1 MRTQSPIA
9 LAVLLSCGLYS
20 RDQQEWAAEAA
31 PTVARVA
38 QYQALLSASTTL
50 STTQCVADRD
60 SYVADMRGHIS
71 SLEQMSSRTDGCF
84 AMGYGSV
91 MGMCVDMT
99 AELERYAKDG
109 CSSEDPSQNRSDG
122 LEHCSRM
129 LARLDDAQMLVDSC
143 D

>member
-1 MRTQSPIA
+1 MRTRSLIA
-9 LAVLLSCGLYS
+9 LVLLLSCGIYG

-31 PTVARVA
+31 PAVARVA
-38 QYQALLSASTTL
+38 QYQASLNGATAL

-60 SYVADMRGHIS
+60 RYVSDMRAS
-71 SLEQMSSRTDGCF
+71 VSRLEQMSSRIDGCF

-91 MGMCVDMT
+91 MGMCIDMT
-99 AELERYAKDG
+99 TELQRYAKEG

-122 LEHCSRM
+122 LTHCSRM
-129 LARLDDAQMLVDSC
+129 LARLDDAQTVVDSC